1 MVSMGILASEQQ
13 QAVADAM
20 ITTPKTLGLEMSV
33 ADAHHAFADTHVH
46 MLLLTRDGVLHGTLL
61 REDLRHDLDPRRP
74 AIALA
79 TLAERTISPN
89 QSLDQARHHMDRS
102 MARRLAVINADGKL
116 LGLLCLKQTRR
127 GFCTKTDVVARA
139 DAQPS
144 ASVRAVAG

>member
-1 MVSMGILASEQQ
+1 MGILVSEQQ
-13 QAVADAM
+13 RAVADAM
-20 ITTPKTLGLEMSV
+20 ITTPKMLGLETSV
-33 ADAHHAFADTHVH
+33 ADARRAFADTHVH

-74 AIALA
+74 VLALA
-79 TLAERTISPN
+79 TLAGRTISPN
-89 QSLDQARHHMDRS
+89 RSLDEARHHMDQS
-102 MARRLAVINADGKL
+102 MTRRLAVIDDDGKL

-127 GFCTKTDVVARA
+127 GFCTETDVVART